1 MVFDHHFSL
10 KSFKGVTIYYLLLY
24 CILQVCALQSLS
36 VNLKIVDQLML
47 QNSKAEILIFA
58 GAMLFISVTLLEQI
72 FSVPRAY
79 SIVNFFEVAPQS

>member
-1 MVFDHHFSL
+1 
-10 KSFKGVTIYYLLLY
+10 
-24 CILQVCALQSLS
+24 
-36 VNLKIVDQLML
+36 ML
-47 QNSKAEILIFA
+47 QNLKAEILIFA